1 MAIHEAIV
9 YEGQKPTPA
18 ELADLERASKLP
30 INFDDIPPLTDEELQ
45 KVAAMA
51 RGRRAAM
58 HKKQNLTI
66 RIPQQTIDKAKRML
80 GAGYTGVLRRLI
92 VKAVDHPELLKD
104 CL

>member
-9 YEGQKPTPA
+9 YEGQKPTAA

-30 INFDDIPPLTDEELQ
+30 INYDDMPPLTDEELK
-45 KVAAMA
+45 KVAAIA
-51 RGRRAAM
+51 RSQRASM
-58 HKKQNLTI
+58 RKSNLTI
-66 RIPQQTIDKAKRML
+66 RIPQQTIDKAKKML

-92 VKAVDHPELLKD
+92 VKAIDHPELLKD

>member
-1 MAIHEAIV
+1 MAIHEAVV
-9 YEGQKPTPA
+9 YEGQKPTA
-18 ELADLERASKLP
+18 EELADLERAARLP
-30 INFDDIPPLTDEELQ
+30 INFDDIPPMSPEEMK

-51 RGRRAAM
+51 RSRRAALR
-58 HKKQNLTI
+58 KSNLTI
-66 RIPQQTIDKAKRML
+66 RIPQQTIDKAKELL